1 MTDVN
6 DLLETWLA
14 NATDS
19 ELAAELARMK
29 KSGDATAV
37 NDAFYQDL
45 EFGTAGLRGV
55 IGAGTNRMNVYTVG
69 RAT

>member
-1 MTDVN
+1 MEHRRRERRTMTDVN

-45 EFGTAGLRGV
+45 EFGHLV
-55 IGAGTNRMNVYTVG
+55 GARKK
-69 RAT
+69 

>member
-1 MTDVN
+1 MEHRRRERRTMTDVN

-37 NDAFYQDL
+37 NDRD
-45 EFGTAGLRGV
+45 RKSV
-55 IGAGTNRMNVYTVG
+55 V
-69 RAT
+69 